1 MLAFAQFMALQ
12 VRDVDSTHRRQVG
25 PPEFT
30 RASSRRI
37 R

>member
-12 VRDVDSTHRRQVG
+12 VRGTDSAHRRQVG
-25 PPEFT
+25 PPQFT
-30 RASSRRI
+30 RVSSRRI